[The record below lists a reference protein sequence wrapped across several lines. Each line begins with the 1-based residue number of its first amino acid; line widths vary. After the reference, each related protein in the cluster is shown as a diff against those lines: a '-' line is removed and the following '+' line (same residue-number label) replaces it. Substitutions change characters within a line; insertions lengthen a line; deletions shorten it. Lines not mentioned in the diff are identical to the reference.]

1 MPFNKV
7 FKNNFCNKVKN
18 KYDTIKNDLLRYYSF
33 TMQRVFAIAT
43 DNNILPIVQTGVSIA
58 DAKRNTLIFIFV
70 MCLFLLG
77 LVLVGYWT
85 QKSKK
90 SEVKKILIPL
100 LVIIS
105 ASFLSIPAKAFCPVC
120 TIAIGAGLSF
130 TKVLGID
137 DTISSIWIGGVLLSS
152 SLWLINWLDSKN
164 IRFFLKR
171 KIIYIL
177 MYGFVLVPFISS
189 GTIGALHNQLWG
201 IDKIVLGMILGTAV
215 FALGMIINSKMLQ
228 GHNNKP
234 YFPFQKVVMPMG
246 MLILLSLIF
255 FFIVY

>member
-1 MPFNKV
+1 
-7 FKNNFCNKVKN
+7 
-18 KYDTIKNDLLRYYSF
+18 
-33 TMQRVFAIAT
+33 MQKVFAIAT
-43 DNNILPIVQTGVSIA
+43 DNNILPIVQTGVSLA
-58 DAKRNTLIFIFV
+58 DAKRNTLLFILI

-77 LVLVGYWT
+77 LVLVGYWM
-85 QKSKK
+85 QKTKK
-90 SEVKKILIPL
+90 VDIKKITIFLFTLFSTTL
-100 LVIIS
+100 L
-105 ASFLSIPAKAFCPVC
+105 AIPAKAFCPVC
-120 TIAIGAGLSF
+120 TVAIGAGLGF
-130 TKVLGID
+130 AKVLGID
-137 DTISSIWIGGVLLSS
+137 DVITSIWIGGVLLSS
-152 SLWLINWLDSKN
+152 SLWLINWLDSKK

-201 IDKIVLGMILGTAV
+201 IDKIILGMILGTAG
-215 FALGMIINSKMLQ
+215 FALGMIINSKMLK

>member
-1 MPFNKV
+1 
-7 FKNNFCNKVKN
+7 
-18 KYDTIKNDLLRYYSF
+18 
-33 TMQRVFAIAT
+33 MQRVFAIAS
-43 DNNILPIVQTGVSIA
+43 DNNILPIVQTGVSLA

-70 MCLFLLG
+70 MCLFLLV
-77 LVLVGYWT
+77 LVLVGYWVER
-85 QKSKK
+85 KK
-90 SEVKKILIPL
+90 KTDIKTILILFFSL
-100 LVIIS
+100 LS
-105 ASFLSIPAKAFCPVC
+105 ATFLSISAKAFCPVC
-120 TIAIGAGLSF
+120 TIAVGAGLSF

-137 DTISSIWIGGVLLSS
+137 DIISSIWIGGLLLSS

-164 IRFFLKR
+164 IKFFLKR

-177 MYGFVLVPFISS
+177 MYGFVLVPFVSS

-201 IDKIVLGMILGTAV
+201 IDKIVLGMILGTAG
-215 FALGMIINSKMLQ
+215 FAFGMGINSKMLK
-228 GHNNKP
+228 GHKNKP